1 MRVGRL
7 HKSMAFMVRPVCPLA
22 CDIVVYDCVVR
33 VQCMCVVQ
41 ELRLCFSYM

>member
-7 HKSMAFMVRPVCPLA
+7 HKSMAFMVRPVCPLV

-41 ELRLCFSYM
+41 EVRLCFSM

>member
-22 CDIVVYDCVVR
+22 CDTVVYDCVVC

-41 ELRLCFSYM
+41 DLRLCFSYM

>member
-22 CDIVVYDCVVR
+22 CDIVVYDCVVHVCGSR
-33 VQCMCVVQ
+33 AEAM
-41 ELRLCFSYM
+41 L